1 MERWWPTWCPSTM
14 LWQENTDKITLT
26 HPAWPAEDLWPLC
39 GNPLLVSDDGR
50 LHHLGAYHHPLGLCF
65 LPTSL
70 FVWCSCEEILLFP
83 WGTAQLLL
91 FWRMSFDHR
100 VTGPPTSLSQFLP
113 VPFFIAY
120 LSTDQIRVGRGGMFW
135 GEWASRKATL
145 SCFFPDPDERV
156 WGLGQSLVKWSLRIC
171 TSCPGVQFCWI
182 LRSTMVRVTRG
193 SLGNWFPDKG
203 FIALYSWSPGK
214 KEDGHPKQ
222 KQLSGTE
229 GNVCIKQWRFMRTW
243 SKVSFRASGVPWLFD
258 LRWLLS
264 FCSHLHALF
273 LLWPTLAFWLLL
285 CTPFFFFWSTVYYAL
300 WIGVVRSCTFTV

>member
-1 MERWWPTWCPSTM
+1 MRRFCSSHEARPSCCSSGECH
-14 LWQENTDKITLT
+14 LIIESLV
-26 HPAWPAEDLWPLC
+26 PLPPC
-39 GNPLLVSDDGR
+39 HSSS
-50 LHHLGAYHHPLGLCF
+50 LC
-65 LPTSL
+65 
-70 FVWCSCEEILLFP
+70 
-83 WGTAQLLL
+83 
-91 FWRMSFDHR
+91 
-100 VTGPPTSLSQFLP
+100 
-113 VPFFIAY
+113 PFFIAY

-182 LRSTMVRVTRG
+182 LRSAMVTVTRG

-285 CTPFFFFWSTVYYAL
+285 CTPFFFFFWSTVYYAL